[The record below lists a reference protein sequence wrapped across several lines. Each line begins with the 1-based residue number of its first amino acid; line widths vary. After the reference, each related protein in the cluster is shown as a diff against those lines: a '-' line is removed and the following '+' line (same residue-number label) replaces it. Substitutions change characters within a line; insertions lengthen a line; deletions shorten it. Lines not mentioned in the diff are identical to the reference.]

1 MFRFSNDCKK
11 DIKIN
16 IMLNAL
22 MEYDTNDIEKVI
34 AFFHGNFGI
43 WCHANKKDNNYY
55 NLVIYISG
63 DKEVETIVING
74 VYYIT
79 KQHTLINGVKI
90 ILAYIYYLCAFTPD
104 DAYKIIDNNSFY
116 VKAIKCIKCTAN
128 SINVRMKDRFDNYHL
143 TKIDCDF
150 PTLVESLNF

>member
-1 MFRFSNDCKK
+1 MFGFSTDCKK

-22 MEYDTNDIEKVI
+22 MED
-34 AFFHGNFGI
+34 
-43 WCHANKKDNNYY
+43 
-55 NLVIYISG
+55 
-63 DKEVETIVING
+63 
-74 VYYIT
+74 
-79 KQHTLINGVKI
+79 
-90 ILAYIYYLCAFTPD
+90 
-104 DAYKIIDNNSFY
+104 NSFY
-116 VKAIKCIKCTAN
+116 VKTIKCIKCTAN

>member
-1 MFRFSNDCKK
+1 MFGFSNDCKK

-22 MEYDTNDIEKVI
+22 MEDNTNDIEKVI
-34 AFFHGNFGI
+34 AFFHSNFGI

-79 KQHTLINGVKI
+79 KPCLLYTSPSPRD
-90 ILAYIYYLCAFTPD
+90 T
-104 DAYKIIDNNSFY
+104 
-116 VKAIKCIKCTAN
+116 
-128 SINVRMKDRFDNYHL
+128 R
-143 TKIDCDF
+143 
-150 PTLVESLNF
+150 

>member
-1 MFRFSNDCKK
+1 MFGFSNDCKK

-43 WCHANKKDNNYY
+43 WCHANKK
-55 NLVIYISG
+55 
-63 DKEVETIVING
+63 
-74 VYYIT
+74 
-79 KQHTLINGVKI
+79 
-90 ILAYIYYLCAFTPD
+90 CAFTPD
-104 DAYKIIDNNSFY
+104 DAYKIVDNNSFY

-150 PTLVESLNF
+150 PALVESLNF